1 MDINKMGN
9 MLNGAFD
16 HSHHSSSTDDMK
28 RKRQKKSLAKKPV
41 SSESTM
47 RSSTKSAATVRP
59 TSSISNDG
67 GMIPWSL
74 ALDYRS
80 IGILD
85 ALEKLYGLSNR
96 DEALQLL
103 FQKPLR
109 TLIQAKGV
117 AGKKKFEL
125 NRKVYDMNTRPKA
138 IARHQKFGR

>member
-16 HSHHSSSTDDMK
+16 QSQHQSSASYTE
-28 RKRQKKSLAKKPV
+28 RKHKQSSLVKEQSKNRKSQ
-41 SSESTM
+41 
-47 RSSTKSAATVRP
+47 SANTIRP
-59 TSSISNDG
+59 TNSIG
-67 GMIPWSL
+67 TGRGMIPWSL

-103 FQKPLR
+103 FKKPLKD
-109 TLIQAKGV
+109 LVQAKGSS
-117 AGKKKFEL
+117 GKKKFEL
-125 NRKVYDMNTRPKA
+125 NRQVYDMNTRPKA